1 MRTATAF
8 IPLMLLTACPPP
20 ELAQR
25 ALSITSHVLV
35 ELDQV
40 SAEAYT
46 NAHEIALAD
55 SDTRE
60 EYDRVMRPYD
70 ALERSLRVAAV
81 SLHTS
86 QQALLA
92 WQQGSSQANF
102 RAMLPG
108 LLEALNEVLGH
119 LEGVGVNA
127 PDELYDAIRMISGL
141 MEDDNG

>member
-1 MRTATAF
+1 MRAAA
-8 IPLMLLTACPPP
+8 ILPLMLLTACPPP

-25 ALSITSHVLV
+25 ALSVTSHVLV
-35 ELDQV
+35 ELDEV

-46 NAHEIALAD
+46 HAHEIAVID

-60 EYDRVMRPYD
+60 QYDRVMGPYD

-92 WQQGSSQANF
+92 WQEGSSQANF

-108 LLEALNEVLGH
+108 LLEAMGEVLTH
-119 LEGVGVNA
+119 LEGVGVTA
-127 PDELYDAIRMISGL
+127 PEELHDAIRMLSGL
-141 MEDDNG
+141 LEDDNE